1 MPGKTLESRHGK
13 SHPEMGSARA
23 KIQTLLSKPGRPPG
37 ENIPLSHSVG
47 RINDNKKGKKDPVIH
62 NKARIVVCQVEKH
75 LPGLGSIQ
83 PLCGTTILGKTRLIC
98 ATTPKQRNSGNLPR
112 KRLQIRKPRGSR
124 ANYTGELRMN
134 PFRARNILLTA
145 RQTERGREKA
155 ARRDRTDMV
164 ESDPIWNSIS
174 QRGPIHA
181 GYGRLGL
188 YARIEHNFVNSD
200 AASTH
205 GCCPREWSC
214 QRPERQPPLH
224 MVQKLF
230 ESLGQSKNH
239 APNTRKGEPSLQ

>member
-1 MPGKTLESRHGK
+1 
-13 SHPEMGSARA
+13 MGSARA
-23 KIQTLLSKPGRPPG
+23 KIQTLLSKLGRPPG

-47 RINDNKKGKKDPVIH
+47 RINDNKKGKEDPVIH

-200 AASTH
+200 AASTWRQLTAAVRGNGRASVLRDNRH
-205 GCCPREWSC
+205 STWS
-214 QRPERQPPLH
+214 RSYLNPWVNPKTPLRTPGKEGRH
-224 MVQKLF
+224 YSRLCRH
-230 ESLGQSKNH
+230 ES
-239 APNTRKGEPSLQ
+239 